1 MGYMLLMTD
10 NRNYQ
15 VSPPSEIRQD
25 LWACRGTKAEQ
36 GYRGAAPI
44 SFIRFFLTLL
54 KKRIDVHLLEIKQ
67 PNFKCCSP
75 WLSFIVAVKAIEPFE
90 IVAHL
95 HLVLTEGLPTTG
107 TITCI
112 LFLIVL

>member
-44 SFIRFFLTLL
+44 SFYGPAWVFFVWISWIFWVLVLIL
-54 KKRIDVHLLEIKQ
+54 
-67 PNFKCCSP
+67 
-75 WLSFIVAVKAIEPFE
+75 WFILMVKAYQMQKFKLP
-90 IVAHL
+90 IVGDIAEKHS
-95 HLVLTEGLPTTG
+95 
-107 TITCI
+107 
-112 LFLIVL
+112 